1 MPKLQSHPGKA
12 NKLFIEG
19 NMKRNKNAV
28 QLAELGFSEKALDI
42 VTTGAEHWGNLLYA
56 QLLDDE
62 IAEVQSYLKKY
73 PPFNLNK
80 RSKFET
86 IKCLKDLT
94 EASGDLLNTAETMSS
109 FPGVMASIS
118 GKGNEQAFGGK
129 NSEASPSE
137 LKKLAVTSANS
148 YREIAVF
155 LVERELHQKNI
166 EFFINRNLNHQLDI
180 EGDEI
185 NAIKVCCNCLNESNK
200 LLVSKTAAF
209 LNAIAEYGEFVRQAS
224 KKVTSGKIA
233 SNVTHTYKIDLDV
246 NGLLPLFAAAI
257 AAVRSINQIRSTN
270 LGQVIGGAHESDN
283 ARFGSVLEVARWLSG
298 LEKVPLAQLRTVLLP
313 LDLFPGAVIDDINER
328 ALELADEIAFEESTS
343 EIIVNKNVLLK
354 VILAWR
360 N

>member
-1 MPKLQSHPGKA
+1 MDYSEAPILPWQA

-28 QLAELGFSEKALDI
+28 QLAELGFSERALDV
-42 VTTGAEHWGNLLYA
+42 VTKGEKHWESLLYA

-94 EASGDLLNTAETMSS
+94 EAVGDLLNTAETMAS
-109 FPGVMASIS
+109 FWRVLTSMSV

-137 LKKLAVTSANS
+137 IKKLAVTAANS

-155 LVERELHQKNI
+155 LADRELNQRNI
-166 EFFINRNLNHQLDI
+166 EFFIKRNLNHPLDI
-180 EGDEI
+180 EDDEI
-185 NAIKVCCNCLNESNK
+185 NAIKVVCNCLNESNK
-200 LLVSKTAAF
+200 LLVSKTATF
-209 LNAIAEYGEFVRQAS
+209 LNVIAGYGEFIRQVS
-224 KKVTSGKIA
+224 KKVTPEKNA
-233 SNVTHTYKIDLDV
+233 SSFTHTYKVDLDV
-246 NGLLPLFAAAI
+246 SGLLPLFTAAFAAI
-257 AAVRSINQIRSTN
+257 GSVNQKRSAS
-270 LGQVIGGAHESDN
+270 LGQVIAGTHKLDSTP
-283 ARFGSVLEVARWLSG
+283 FGSVLEVARWLSG
-298 LEKVPLAQLRTVLLP
+298 LEKVTLAQLRTVLLP

-328 ALELADEIAFEESTS
+328 ALELADENAFEESNS
-343 EIIVNKNVLLK
+343 EIVVN
-354 VILAWR
+354 
-360 N
+360 